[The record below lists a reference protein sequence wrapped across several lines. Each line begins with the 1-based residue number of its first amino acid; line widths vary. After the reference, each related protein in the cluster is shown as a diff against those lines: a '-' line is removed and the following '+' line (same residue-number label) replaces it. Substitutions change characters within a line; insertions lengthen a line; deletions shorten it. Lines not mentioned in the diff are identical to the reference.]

1 MWVDNNWSTVMHIVL
16 NKIFLAGMEKLVIE
30 EMVDDFCTFYLAG
43 QYSIV
48 FQIIILR
55 LLHCF

>member
-1 MWVDNNWSTVMHIVL
+1 MHIVL